1 MKEITL
7 KEIAELLG
15 IAPTTVSK
23 ALKDYPDVS
32 EKTRRE
38 VRELA
43 ERLGY
48 SPNSFA
54 VNLRTKESKTIGL
67 IIPEVVHHFFSN
79 VITGIIE
86 EAEKSGY
93 LVIILQSGESPEMER
108 KQVDLLLDKRV
119 DGILMALTNDSNDDD
134 HIRKIIK
141 RDMPLVLFD
150 KISKLL
156 PCSKVLINDQK
167 AAMQAVQHLIDIG
180 CKKIA
185 HIRGPLNPQNSID
198 RFLGYK
204 KALEKNG
211 LTFDPSLVY
220 PCRNVTYEEGRAFAE
235 RIHKEHPDV
244 DGIFCITDLVA
255 VGVISYFNEHN
266 IRIPQDVAL
275 IGFSNW
281 FISQVITPKLSSIRQ
296 PDHEMGVEAARVL
309 LKEINQR
316 KHNIPVVPELIELE
330 TGLVIRE
337 STIKKP

>member
-119 DGILMALTNDSNDDD
+119 DGILMALTNDSNDDE

-235 RIHKEHPDV
+235 RIHKEHTDV

>member
-119 DGILMALTNDSNDDD
+119 DGILMALTNDSNDDE

-220 PCRNVTYEEGRAFAE
+220 PCRNVTYEEGRMFAE

>member
-43 ERLGY
+43 ERLGF

-54 VNLRTKESKTIGL
+54 VSLRTTESKTIGL

-167 AAMQAVQHLIDIG
+167 AAMQAVQHLVDIG

-204 KALEKNG
+204 KALEQNG

-220 PCRNVTYEEGRAFAE
+220 PCRNVTYEEGRMFAE

-281 FISQVITPKLSSIRQ
+281 FISQVITPKLRSIRQ

-316 KHNIPVVPELIELE
+316 KHNIPVVPGLIELE

>member
-43 ERLGY
+43 ERLGF

-54 VNLRTKESKTIGL
+54 VSLRTTESKTIGL

-167 AAMQAVQHLIDIG
+167 AAMQAVQHLVDIG

-204 KALEKNG
+204 KALEQNG

-220 PCRNVTYEEGRAFAE
+220 PCRNVTYEEGRMFAE